1 MITILRSNLYD
12 YIDELKERAELFS
25 REGMFGEA
33 EQLWKV
39 IGELE
44 DILGK

>member
-12 YIDELKERAELFS
+12 YIDELNERAELFS

-39 IGELE
+39 VSELE
-44 DILGK
+44 DILSK

>member
-1 MITILRSNLYD
+1 MITILRSNLHD
-12 YIDELKERAELFS
+12 YIEKLNERAELFS
-25 REGMFGEA
+25 SKGMFGEA

-44 DILGK
+44 DILDK